1 MPRLQDK
8 VAWITGAGSGIGQ
21 AAAVALAA
29 EGAHVVLTGRRA
41 DALSETAQLIGA
53 AVTIEPGDVTDST
66 RVGEIARGIGT
77 RHGRLDI
84 VVNNAGKNIVERKW
98 CDLKPDGIDQLLA
111 TNLNSAFYSVIAAL
125 PYMRARKDGLFIHIG
140 SRAGRVWDGPS
151 GAGYITSKAALVA
164 LNHSINREECLNGIR
179 SCIINPG
186 ETVTPIL
193 KTRGVPMPEDELAK
207 MLTPEDC
214 ADVIRYVA
222 CLPARVCLSEIM
234 VTPTWNRSYVNALRN
249 LPGGG

>member
-1 MPRLQDK
+1 VPLLEGK

-21 AAAVALAA
+21 ATAIALAK
-29 EGAHVVLTGRRA
+29 EGARVVLTGRRP
-41 DALSETAQLIGA
+41 ETLAATAALIGA
-53 AVTIEPGDVTDST
+53 AAAIKAGDVTDAA
-66 RVGEIARGIGT
+66 RIAAIALEIGT
-77 RHGRLDI
+77 QFKRLDI
-84 VVNNAGKNIVERKW
+84 LVNNAGINIVERKW
-98 CDLKPDGIDQLLA
+98 QDLKPAAIDQLLA

-125 PYMRARKDGLFIHIG
+125 PLMRARKDGLFIHIG

-193 KTRGVPMPEDELAK
+193 KTRGVPMSDEELSRL
-207 MLTPEDC
+207 MTPEDC
-214 ADVIRYVA
+214 ADVIRYIA
-222 CLPARVCLSEIM
+222 CLPARVCLSEVMI
-234 VTPTWNRSYVNALRN
+234 TPTWNRSYVTALQMSGASR
-249 LPGGG
+249 